1 MEDIKTGF
9 PIPGDLAIEE
19 YQGKENGKAG
29 KKKPSSSSV
38 GGGGGG
44 GASGG
49 GGKAKVSC
57 VGVGQLVGWCGLANI
72 EH

>member
-19 YQGKENGKAG
+19 YQGKENGKAA
-29 KKKPSSSSV
+29 KKKPPTLG

-44 GASGG
+44 GATGG
-49 GGKAKVSC
+49 GGKAKVSF
-57 VGVGQLVGWCGLANI
+57 VGVGPIAGCGLVGI
-72 EH
+72 K